1 MSSQPRHTFPLPS
14 LKFMVPQ
21 LGQNSLSRGRN
32 IYMKRYTDNPLQVRL
47 YESQEQSLNSMM
59 QDHEYLKQRGIF
71 NKSDA
76 VRTALFSVIKD
87 YEKYKFNRSITA

>member
-1 MSSQPRHTFPLPS
+1 
-14 LKFMVPQ
+14 
-21 LGQNSLSRGRN
+21 
-32 IYMKRYTDNPLQVRL
+32 MKRYTDNPLQVRL
-47 YESQEQSLNSMM
+47 YESQEHSLNSMM

-87 YEKYKFNRSITA
+87 YEQYKFNRSITA

>member
-1 MSSQPRHTFPLPS
+1 
-14 LKFMVPQ
+14 
-21 LGQNSLSRGRN
+21 
-32 IYMKRYTDNPLQVRL
+32 MKRYTDNPLQVRL

-87 YEKYKFNRSITA
+87 YEIYKFNRSITA

>member
-1 MSSQPRHTFPLPS
+1 MSS
-14 LKFMVPQ
+14 K
-21 LGQNSLSRGRN
+21 LGAIQTDEDGLTIYTTNLRGN
-32 IYMKRYTDNPLQVRL
+32 YMKRYTDNPLQVRL

>member
-1 MSSQPRHTFPLPS
+1 
-14 LKFMVPQ
+14 
-21 LGQNSLSRGRN
+21 
-32 IYMKRYTDNPLQVRL
+32 MKRYTDNPLQVRL
-47 YESQEQSLNSMM
+47 YESQEHSLNSMM

-87 YEKYKFNRSITA
+87 YERYKFNRSITA

>member
-1 MSSQPRHTFPLPS
+1 
-14 LKFMVPQ
+14 
-21 LGQNSLSRGRN
+21 
-32 IYMKRYTDNPLQVRL
+32 MKRYTDNPLQVRL

>member
-1 MSSQPRHTFPLPS
+1 
-14 LKFMVPQ
+14 
-21 LGQNSLSRGRN
+21 
-32 IYMKRYTDNPLQVRL
+32 MKRYTDNPLQVRL
-47 YESQEQSLNSMM
+47 YESQEPSLNSMM

>member
-1 MSSQPRHTFPLPS
+1 
-14 LKFMVPQ
+14 
-21 LGQNSLSRGRN
+21 
-32 IYMKRYTDNPLQVRL
+32 MKRYTDNPLQVRL

-87 YEKYKFNRSITA
+87 YEKYKFHRSITA

>member
-1 MSSQPRHTFPLPS
+1 
-14 LKFMVPQ
+14 
-21 LGQNSLSRGRN
+21 
-32 IYMKRYTDNPLQVRL
+32 MKRYTDNPLQVRL

-87 YEKYKFNRSITA
+87 YEQYKFNRSITA